1 MNRLNLLI
9 AAALPFCAGALE
21 IDCNAVK
28 GVDLWGGRPAHP
40 AVVNPVTG
48 QDPARVISLRGPWE
62 FQRSASFVH
71 NNAWGGTSRLVDP
84 KP

>member
-9 AAALPFCAGALE
+9 AAALPLCAGALE

-40 AVVNPVTG
+40 AVVNPVT
-48 QDPARVISLRGPWE
+48 
-62 FQRSASFVH
+62 
-71 NNAWGGTSRLVDP
+71 
-84 KP
+84 